1 MLCLKLRDRLL
12 ALERNPDVVE
22 PLKQAAATERID
34 RKTHAATLAY
44 PDFLV
49 F

>member
-12 ALERNPDVVE
+12 ALERNPNVVE
-22 PLKQAAATERID
+22 PLKQAAASERID
-34 RKTHAATLAY
+34 RKIYAATLAH
-44 PDFLV
+44 PDFLA